1 VRRLAVITV
10 AVAALAL
17 GACGGEETRPAAT
30 VPTRERIDNEEAIR
44 LIDSC
49 KASAIISLHS
59 GDWHLTLKTDRSL
72 LIPNPD
78 PPALQAAAYKAME
91 SGCEM
96 AIGTE

>member
-1 VRRLAVITV
+1 VRTLGVISASV
-10 AVAALAL
+10 AGLALA
-17 GACGGEETRPAAT
+17 ACGGEETRPAAT
-30 VPTRERIDNEEAIR
+30 VPTLERIDNEEAIR

-49 KASAIISLHS
+49 ETSSVISLHS
-59 GDWHLTLKTDRSL
+59 GDWHLTLKSDRVL

-78 PPALQAAAYKAME
+78 PPALRAAAHKAME